1 MIHILLIREK
11 KQVFRDPRNQEKLAD
26 MHLIVTAVLVR
37 HSSLR
42 KGGSAKTR
50 SNCSRRLRST

>member
-1 MIHILLIREK
+1 MIHILLIGK
-11 KQVFRDPRNQEKLAD
+11 KQVFQDLRNQEKLAD

-50 SNCSRRLRST
+50 SNCSRKLRST

>member
-1 MIHILLIREK
+1 MIHILLIGK
-11 KQVFRDPRNQEKLAD
+11 KQVFRHPWNQVKLAD

-50 SNCSRRLRST
+50 SNCSRKLRST

>member
-1 MIHILLIREK
+1 MIHILL
-11 KQVFRDPRNQEKLAD
+11 KQVFQDPRNQVKLAD